1 VRRRNNDHRA
11 KATVQKKTLDV
22 ASHLFENVRTI
33 FGCQLKI
40 YFRARDLKPQRRR
53 SMPITAKQRRV
64 YEFIKGYIGSNE
76 EPPTIAEI
84 GRHFQISSSAS
95 VHGILSALERE
106 GLIKRTP
113 NISRGIEIVKQTAN
127 GDEDRGEIPLLGTVA
142 AGQPIEAILSHDT
155 LSVPTDMQGHGR
167 TFALRVRGDSMIDEN
182 IQDGD
187 FIVVTSQKTAD
198 NGQVV
203 VALID
208 GNYATV
214 KKFYREPDFIRL
226 EPANPQF
233 KPIFIK
239 TPERI
244 QIQGVVTGLIRKYVS
259 QQALSELTH

>member
-1 VRRRNNDHRA
+1 
-11 KATVQKKTLDV
+11 
-22 ASHLFENVRTI
+22 
-33 FGCQLKI
+33 
-40 YFRARDLKPQRRR
+40 
-53 SMPITAKQRRV
+53 MPVTAKQRRV
-64 YEFIKGYIGSNE
+64 FEFIRRYIESNQ

-84 GRHFQISSSAS
+84 GRQFQMSSSAS

-106 GLIKRTP
+106 GLIKKIP
-113 NISRGIEIVKQTAN
+113 NVSRGIEIVKQTEGEVDTN
-127 GDEDRGEIPLLGTVA
+127 EIPLLGIVA

-155 LSVPTDMQGHGR
+155 VMVPRDMQGRGR

-187 FIVVTSQKTAD
+187 IIIVSSQKTAD

-233 KPIFIK
+233 KPIFVK

-244 QIQGVVTGLIRKYVS
+244 QIQGVVRGLIRKYERLS
-259 QQALSELTH
+259 QTSA

>member
-1 VRRRNNDHRA
+1 
-11 KATVQKKTLDV
+11 
-22 ASHLFENVRTI
+22 
-33 FGCQLKI
+33 
-40 YFRARDLKPQRRR
+40 
-53 SMPITAKQRRV
+53 MPVTAKQRRV
-64 YEFIKGYIGSNE
+64 FDFIRRYIESNH

-84 GRHFQISSSAS
+84 GRQFQMSSSAS
-95 VHGILSALERE
+95 VHAILIALERE
-106 GLIKRTP
+106 GLIKRIP
-113 NISRGIEIVKQTAN
+113 NVSRGIQIVEQETAS
-127 GDEDRGEIPLLGTVA
+127 GEDNEIPLLGTVA

-155 LSVPTDMQGHGR
+155 VSVPKDMQGRGR

-187 FIVVTSQKTAD
+187 IIVVASQKTAD

-214 KKFYREPDFIRL
+214 KKFFREPDFIRL

-233 KPIFIK
+233 KPIFVK

-244 QIQGVVTGLIRKYVS
+244 QIQGVVRGLIRRYD
-259 QQALSELTH
+259 H

>member
-1 VRRRNNDHRA
+1 
-11 KATVQKKTLDV
+11 
-22 ASHLFENVRTI
+22 
-33 FGCQLKI
+33 
-40 YFRARDLKPQRRR
+40 
-53 SMPITAKQRRV
+53 MPVTAKQRRV
-64 YEFIKGYIGSNE
+64 YEFIRRYIESNQ

-84 GRHFQISSSAS
+84 GRQFQMRSSAS
-95 VHGILSALERE
+95 VHAILQTLERE
-106 GLIKRTP
+106 GLIKRIP
-113 NISRGIEIVKQTAN
+113 NVSRGIEIVQQKESDDDDGN
-127 GDEDRGEIPLLGTVA
+127 EIALLGIVA

-155 LSVPTDMQGHGR
+155 ISVPRDMHGHGR
-167 TFALRVRGDSMIDEN
+167 TFALRVRGDSMIEEN

-187 FIVVTSQKTAD
+187 IIIVASQKTAD

-239 TPERI
+239 TPERL
-244 QIQGVVTGLIRKYVS
+244 QIQGVVKGLIRRY
-259 QQALSELTH
+259 AA

>member
-1 VRRRNNDHRA
+1 
-11 KATVQKKTLDV
+11 
-22 ASHLFENVRTI
+22 
-33 FGCQLKI
+33 
-40 YFRARDLKPQRRR
+40 
-53 SMPITAKQRRV
+53 MPVTAKQKRV
-64 YEFIKGYIGSNE
+64 YDFVRRYMDSNQ

-84 GRHFQISSSAS
+84 GRQFQMSSSAS
-95 VHGILSALERE
+95 VHAILTALERE
-106 GLIKRTP
+106 GLIKRIP
-113 NISRGIEIVKQTAN
+113 NVSRGIQIVEQSNTN
-127 GDEDRGEIPLLGTVA
+127 GENDVALLGTVA

-155 LSVPTDMQGHGR
+155 VSVPKDMQGGGR

-187 FIVVTSQKTAD
+187 IIIVGSQKTAE

-214 KKFYREPDFIRL
+214 KKFYREPEFIRL

-244 QIQGVVTGLIRKYVS
+244 QIQGIVKGLIRKYD
-259 QQALSELTH
+259 Q

>member
-1 VRRRNNDHRA
+1 
-11 KATVQKKTLDV
+11 
-22 ASHLFENVRTI
+22 
-33 FGCQLKI
+33 
-40 YFRARDLKPQRRR
+40 
-53 SMPITAKQRRV
+53 MPVTAKQRRIF
-64 YEFIKGYIGSNE
+64 EFIRRYIDSNQ

-84 GRHFQISSSAS
+84 GKQFQMKSSAS
-95 VHGILSALERE
+95 VHAVLTTLERE

-113 NISRGIEIVKQTAN
+113 NVSRGIQIVQQSESN
-127 GDEDRGEIPLLGTVA
+127 GEEDNEVPLLGTVA
-142 AGQPIEAILSHDT
+142 AGQPIEAILTDDT
-155 LSVPTDMQGHGR
+155 VSVPKDLQGRGR
-167 TFALRVRGDSMIDEN
+167 TFALRVRGESMVDEN

-187 FIVVTSQKTAD
+187 IIIVASQKTAE

-233 KPIFIK
+233 KSIFIK

-244 QIQGVVTGLIRKYVS
+244 QIQGVVKGLIRKYDAY
-259 QQALSELTH
+259 Q